1 MILFQ
6 TILAALGPIIL
17 GLAVGYFSGKYGF
30 IKENIPKHLLILWSK

>member
-17 GLAVGYFSGKYGF
+17 GLAVGYFLANTAS
-30 IKENIPKHLLILWSK
+30 